1 MKSWERPQIGQPL
14 AIHGA
19 FVGWPTSTYLGRYS
33 LADQSAQCATPEA
46 QRDRETAPRINRWI
60 IWFVSAGIFLPYTF
74 GSTGKYVIALGFIPS
89 VFAFFRR
96 ILQRRRN
103 MKASDFFVW
112 RAAST
117 PVRQN

>member
-1 MKSWERPQIGQPL
+1 M
-14 AIHGA
+14 AH
-19 FVGWPTSTYLGRYS
+19 VTYLGRYS
-33 LADQSAQCATPEA
+33 LADQSAQ
-46 QRDRETAPRINRWI
+46 
-60 IWFVSAGIFLPYTF
+60 PYTF
-74 GSTGKYVIALGFIPS
+74 GSTGKYVIALVFIPS

-112 RAAST
+112 CAAST